1 MLIGIDT
8 GGTFTD
14 FVGRTADGRAMVLK
28 VQSTPDDPSRAML
41 EGINQLLSE
50 LKVSPAEVER
60 VVHGTTVATNA
71 VLERKGART
80 GIIATKGFKDVLEI
94 GRQIRTA
101 VYELQLRPETPIFL
115 APGSRR
121 VEVSERVS
129 ASGEVLVSLQDDDIS
144 TALDTLV
151 SRGVEAVAVS
161 LLFSFLYPQHEQRI
175 RDIAK
180 RNHPKLF
187 VSLSSEVDPAFREY
201 ERVVATAFDAYTKP
215 VLTNYLRRIEEQ
227 LASIGITAP
236 LQVMQSRG
244 GVAASRT
251 AIERPVR
258 LFLSGPAAGVI
269 GGADAGNEAAAGEA
283 IGRGAASSRVITVD
297 IGGTS
302 CDVALVDGGKPL
314 VRPEGLIDG
323 FQVRVPM
330 VDVNAIGAGGGS
342 IAWLDSAQGLRVGP
356 HSAGAHPG
364 PACYGQDG
372 DDATVTDASLV
383 LGYLNHE
390 NFAGGSKALDVERS
404 VNAIERNIAAPLGLS
419 VVGAALGIHRVVN
432 AQMAEAMRLV
442 SIRQGFDPRDF
453 SLVALGGAGPLHACA
468 LAEELDITRIII
480 PRHPGVLSAA
490 GLLAAPVEHEVSV
503 GFPHDLDSVDWHDV
517 RETFASLDTR
527 ATVLMS
533 HEQVALSKVAHVYS
547 ADVCYVGQSHYL
559 EVQVDVES
567 DDPKAVVYQR
577 FVAQHEQVF
586 GYSTAS
592 PARLVNLRAV
602 HRAYTADARREDSQA
617 LSPEDGRHTRV
628 MYFDDAQNGVDVAVT
643 NRLSLTPGQTL
654 SGPTVVEQADTTTVV
669 RPGWQATLHESGQ
682 LVLTR

>member
-50 LKVSPAEVER
+50 LKVSPLKLSGLCMAQRSQPTRSLSEK
-60 VVHGTTVATNA
+60 APA
-71 VLERKGART
+71 PASSLLKA
-80 GIIATKGFKDVLEI
+80 KDVLEI

-101 VYELQLRPETPIFL
+101 VYELQVQPETPVFL

-121 VEVSERVS
+121 VEVSERIS

-144 TALDTLV
+144 KALDTLV
-151 SRGVEAVAVS
+151 DRGVEAVAVS

-180 RNHPKLF
+180 RDHPGLF

-215 VLTNYLRRIEEQ
+215 VLTNYLNRIEEK
-227 LASIGITAP
+227 LASVGITAP

-269 GGADAGNEAAAGEA
+269 GGADAGNEAATSEA
-283 IGRGAASSRVITVD
+283 IDRDTVSSRVITVD

-330 VDVNAIGAGGGS
+330 VDVNAIGSGGGS

-364 PACYGQDG
+364 PACYDQGG
-372 DDATVTDASLV
+372 NDATVTDASLV
-383 LGYLNHE
+383 LGYLNPE
-390 NFAGGSKALDVERS
+390 NFAGGSKALDIERS

-419 VVGAALGIHRVVN
+419 VVEAALGVHRVVN

-453 SLVALGGAGPLHACA
+453 SLVALGGGGPLHACA

-503 GFPHDLDSVDWHDV
+503 GFPHDLDSVDWQDV
-517 RETFASLDTR
+517 RQTFASLD
-527 ATVLMS
+527 AC
-533 HEQVALSKVAHVYS
+533 H
-547 ADVCYVGQSHYL
+547 
-559 EVQVDVES
+559 
-567 DDPKAVVYQR
+567 
-577 FVAQHEQVF
+577 
-586 GYSTAS
+586 
-592 PARLVNLRAV
+592 
-602 HRAYTADARREDSQA
+602 
-617 LSPEDGRHTRV
+617 
-628 MYFDDAQNGVDVAVT
+628 GVDVPRAGRAVDGYT
-643 NRLSLTPGQTL
+643 GLLGGCVLRRSVSLPGSAGRCPKRRSEGGRL
-654 SGPTVVEQADTTTVV
+654 
-669 RPGWQATLHESGQ
+669 
-682 LVLTR
+682 